1 MTTYKWLRL
10 AGAAPGPADREGER
24 VVILLLLLL
33 ALVLA
38 GLLVL
43 RARRRRDREERRLV
57 RDYIEAHPFPGDLL
71 SIADLLTEHGDVTI
85 AEVRRISEAY
95 RRGWQDHREQI
106 RRNHTRR
113 AYR

>member
-1 MTTYKWLRL
+1 M
-10 AGAAPGPADREGER
+10 
-24 VVILLLLLL
+24 ILLLLLL

-57 RDYIEAHPFPGDLL
+57 RDYIEAHSFPGD
-71 SIADLLTEHGDVTI
+71 SVADVLTEHGDVTI
-85 AEVRRISEAY
+85 AQVRRVSEAY
-95 RRGWQDHREQI
+95 RQGWEDHREQI